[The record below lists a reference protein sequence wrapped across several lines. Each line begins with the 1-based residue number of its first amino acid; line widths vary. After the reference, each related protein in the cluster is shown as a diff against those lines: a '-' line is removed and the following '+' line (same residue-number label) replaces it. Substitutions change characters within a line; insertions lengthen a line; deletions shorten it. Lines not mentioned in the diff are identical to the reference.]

1 MCLATSCL
9 WAGFAGS
16 TCPCPWAG
24 AFAVCLAGAGAFA
37 VIAAGALPFA
47 GAPPLGAAIAVPQR
61 APQRARA
68 IVSFFRVLFMV
79 VFLSSL
85 RASSFSRLHKARRFA
100 RRLLTKL
107 RGGCGERQRVRR
119 GERFTARSAA
129 DTPPISRRYGRA
141 RRRMA
146 RLKSRQ
152 LKVTTLLQLF
162 EYLKER
168 KLHAP
173 TSLPSNSGMEMSP
186 S

>member
-1 MCLATSCL
+1 MCASGWRDYSTAPSRPPTRLPSKVAPSTQQLSPRWSQRWSWWCRGSGCLGGGGGVCLATSCL

-16 TCPCPWAG
+16 TCPCPCAG
-24 AFAVCLAGAGAFA
+24 AFATCFAGAGAFA

-68 IVSFFRVLFMV
+68 IVSFLSVLLFMV

-107 RGGCGERQRVRR
+107 RGGCGVRQ
-119 GERFTARSAA
+119 FT
-129 DTPPISRRYGRA
+129 RRYGIMRA
-141 RRRMA
+141 
-146 RLKSRQ
+146 
-152 LKVTTLLQLF
+152 
-162 EYLKER
+162 
-168 KLHAP
+168 
-173 TSLPSNSGMEMSP
+173 
-186 S
+186 